1 MNGSR
6 MLAALALATSLATLS
21 AADHSD
27 VLIDEDV
34 QISPAKVRPL
44 EFDVGSGGTRVLCTY
59 HVEQGRSGVRAVL
72 LKRGDVRLWLS
83 GRAHRILAS
92 TGYSDSDGFS
102 SLVEEPG
109 AYSIVLDNRLEGRDN
124 AVVRLQVK
132 LVSGSGMEV
141 PVQSA
146 ASTRAQIVVWV
157 SVLLFALLALFS
169 GWRIHLALER
179 RRRLRTIPFWTRS
192 SY

>member
-1 MNGSR
+1 
-6 MLAALALATSLATLS
+6 
-21 AADHSD
+21 
-27 VLIDEDV
+27 
-34 QISPAKVRPL
+34 
-44 EFDVGSGGTRVLCTY
+44 
-59 HVEQGRSGVRAVL
+59 VL
-72 LKRGDVRLWLS
+72 LKRADVRLWLN

-92 TGYSDSDGFS
+92 TGYADSGGFS

-109 AYSIVLDNRLEGRDN
+109 AYSIVLDNRMEGRDN

-132 LVSGSGMEV
+132 LVSGSGMDV
-141 PVQSA
+141 PVQAA
-146 ASTRAQIVVWV
+146 ASTRAQILVWT

-179 RRRLRTIPFWTRS
+179 RRRFRRIPIWTRS